1 MTKFSAV
8 VAAALIAMGASA
20 QAGVVID
27 TFDLADGAVIDT
39 TSAGAGV
46 AVETGPADTNE
57 IIGGFRDL
65 YINKMTGSTGLA
77 NTAVAEVINGK
88 LNLGSGP
95 SSAAV
100 AIVRWDG
107 DNSMGG
113 TDMNGLSVAS
123 AIAAINGS
131 GLGSIDLAAGGSAFS
146 LSTGSDLPFDIEFQV
161 FSGTGNWSKL
171 NKTGADA
178 LNFMFSDFVVGGGSG
193 ADFSNVGAIQMII
206 NFTTQTNAL
215 DLDLDIIQAVPEP
228 GSLAL
233 AGLALLG
240 MGAARR
246 KFAAK

>member
-27 TFDLADGAVIDT
+27 TFDVAGAVALDT
-39 TSAGAGV
+39 TSGDAGAGV
-46 AVETGPADTNE
+46 ETGTNTANQ
-57 IIGGFRDL
+57 ILGDFRDI
-65 YINKMTGSTGLA
+65 YINKLTGSGAVA
-77 NTAVAEVINGK
+77 NTAVAEVFDGV

-113 TDMNGLSVAS
+113 TDMDGLGVAA

-131 GLGSIDLAAGGSAFS
+131 GLGSVDLSAGGSAFS

-161 FSGTGNWSKL
+161 YSGAGNWSKL

-178 LNFMFSDFVVGGGSG
+178 LNFSFSDFVLGGGTG